1 MFNLLSQHVL
11 YKLHKMIQC
20 NYYFIDKNTIRQWYN
35 LRCKGVDV
43 SISYFIS
50 DEKKPGQDRLFSKRN
65 LENGSS

>member
-20 NYYFIDKNTIRQWYN
+20 NYYFIDKNTITQWYN

-50 DEKKPGQDRLFSKRN
+50 DEKKPGEIGFFQREAVGNES
-65 LENGSS
+65 G